1 MQFRGKSLGTLLRG
15 SLTVK
20 MLFAVG
26 LTVAGVIAIY
36 TYFVIRVQST
46 WWHERTLAQNALTAS
61 LVHEYLQS
69 VMLSGRHAEA
79 QRFLED
85 LKGSHEIVHGRIIDV
100 GGRVV
105 FSDDS
110 PEAGRTTLQTPPA
123 LFTNER
129 ILHGTR
135 VERGQRLA
143 VTMRPVR
150 NDARC
155 EKCHDKKTPFLGAI
169 VLEKSMAPAEAAIA
183 DNRNLLVVYGII
195 IFVLVGVVLWVLIL
209 RFVTQPVSELLRQMR
224 LVQAGNL
231 SVRVRPDGLDEIN
244 ELGRGFDSMVGSLD
258 AAQREVKDSHEK
270 QIQQASKLASI
281 GELASGIAHEIRNP
295 LAGIGAAVEVLS
307 EISDSKTQYGEVVR
321 EIHRQ
326 IARLN
331 STLSNLLDFAR
342 LREPEIAPADVG
354 ELLQPML
361 ALVRPD
367 AQKQRIRIVEAYPS
381 LLPPICVDRQQVQQV
396 LLNVL
401 VNAIQAMPDGGTL
414 TVGAELIEW
423 PPLAGS
429 LLAGNDPTASGRDV
443 IKPRPV
449 VRLTMRD
456 TGVGIPPENLSRIF
470 SPFFTTKHCGTGLG
484 LSITRMIVEKHG
496 GNLSVKS
503 EPGKG
508 TEFIIEFQVCKD
520 AVCEAYH
527 EAVAQ
532 LKAAKAAKAAAT
544 PPAEPKS

>member
-1 MQFRGKSLGTLLRG
+1 MALVRRSITAKTLL
-15 SLTVK
+15 
-20 MLFAVG
+20 AVG

-61 LVHEYLQS
+61 LVHEYMQD
-69 VMLSGRHAEA
+69 VMLSRRHSEA
-79 QRFLED
+79 QRFLHD
-85 LKGSHEIVHGRIIDV
+85 LKGSHEIVHGRIINTAGSV
-100 GGRVV
+100 A
-105 FSDDS
+105 FSDDPS
-110 PEAGRTTLQTPPA
+110 EVGRMTLQTPPE
-123 LFTNER
+123 LFTGER
-129 ILHGTR
+129 ILHGMR
-135 VERGQRLA
+135 VERGQQLA

-150 NDARC
+150 NDA
-155 EKCHDKKTPFLGAI
+155 KCAQCHEQKMPFLGAI

-183 DNRNLLVVYGII
+183 DNRDLLIVYGLI
-195 IFVLVGVVLWVLIL
+195 IFVLVGIVLWVLIL
-209 RFVTQPVSELLRQMR
+209 RFVTQPVGELLRQMR
-224 LVQAGNL
+224 RVQAGDL
-231 SVRVRPDGLDEIN
+231 SVRVQADGLDEIN

-270 QIQQASKLASI
+270 QIQQASKLATI

-367 AQKQRIRIVEAYPS
+367 AQKQRVRIVETYPS

-396 LLNVL
+396 LLNIL

-414 TVGAELIEW
+414 TLGASLIEW
-423 PPLAGS
+423 PPVEGS
-429 LLAGNDPTASGRDV
+429 LLGGGDADAEPDL
-443 IKPRPV
+443 IKPRPA
-449 VRLTMRD
+449 VRLTVRD
-456 TGVGIPPENLSRIF
+456 TGAGIPPENLNRIF
-470 SPFFTTKHCGTGLG
+470 SPFFTTKHRGTGLG

-496 GNLSVKS
+496 GHISVNS

-508 TEFIIEFQVCKD
+508 AEFVIEFQVCKD

-527 EAVAQ
+527 EAVA
-532 LKAAKAAKAAAT
+532 LLEAAKAAAA
-544 PPAEPKS
+544 PPAEPKN

>member
-1 MQFRGKSLGTLLRG
+1 MLRS
-15 SLTVK
+15 SLTAK
-20 MLFAVG
+20 TLFAVG

-46 WWHERTLAQNALTAS
+46 WWHERTLAQNALTTS
-61 LVHEYLQS
+61 LVYEYLQS
-69 VMLSGRHAEA
+69 VMLSGRHTEA
-79 QRFLED
+79 QRFLGD

-110 PEAGRTTLQTPPA
+110 AEAGRTTLQLPPA
-123 LFTNER
+123 LFTGEH

-135 VERGQRLA
+135 VEREQELA
-143 VTMRPVR
+143 VTMRPVK

-155 EKCHDKKTPFLGAI
+155 AQCHDNKTPFLGAI
-169 VLEKSMAPAEAAIA
+169 VLEKSMASAEAAIVN
-183 DNRNLLVVYGII
+183 NRNLLIVYGLI
-195 IFVLVGVVLWVLIL
+195 IFVLVGIVLWVLIM
-209 RFVTQPVSELLRQMR
+209 RFVTQPVGELLHQMR
-224 LVQAGNL
+224 LVQAGDL

-244 ELGRGFDSMVGSLD
+244 QLGRGFDSMVGSLD

-307 EISDSKTQYGEVVR
+307 EIGDSKSQYGEIVR

-331 STLSNLLDFAR
+331 STLSNLLDFSR
-342 LREPEIAPADVG
+342 LREPEIAPTDVG

-367 AQKQRIRIVEAYPS
+367 AQKQRVRIAEAYPS

-396 LLNVL
+396 LLNIL

-423 PPLAGS
+423 PPVEGS
-429 LLAGNDPTASGRDV
+429 SLGGNDTAASLGLV
-443 IKPRPV
+443 KPRPA
-449 VRLTMRD
+449 VRLTVRD
-456 TGVGIPPENLSRIF
+456 TGAGIPPENLNRIF
-470 SPFFTTKHCGTGLG
+470 SPFFTTKHRGTGLG

-496 GNLSVKS
+496 GHIAVKS

-508 TEFIIEFQVCKD
+508 AEFIVEFQVCKD
-520 AVCEAYH
+520 AACEAYH

-532 LKAAKAAKAAAT
+532 LEATKAAAT
-544 PPAEPKS
+544 TPAEPKS

>member
-1 MQFRGKSLGTLLRG
+1 LALVRRSITAKTLL
-15 SLTVK
+15 
-20 MLFAVG
+20 AVG

-36 TYFVIRVQST
+36 TYFVIRVQSA
-46 WWHERTLAQNALTAS
+46 WWHDRTLGQNTLTAS
-61 LVHEYLQS
+61 LVHEYMQD
-69 VMLSGRHAEA
+69 VMLSRQHFEA
-79 QRFLED
+79 QRFLHD
-85 LKGSHEIVHGRIIDV
+85 LKGSHEIVHGRIIDTAGLV
-100 GGRVV
+100 A
-105 FSDDS
+105 FSDN
-110 PEAGRTTLQTPPA
+110 PLEVGRMTLQTPPE
-123 LFTNER
+123 LFTSER

-135 VERGQRLA
+135 VERGQQLA

-150 NDARC
+150 NDT
-155 EKCHDKKTPFLGAI
+155 KCAQCHEQKTSFIGAI

-183 DNRNLLVVYGII
+183 DNRDLLIVYGII
-195 IFVLVGVVLWVLIL
+195 IFVLVGIVLWVLIL
-209 RFVTQPVSELLRQMR
+209 RFVTQPVGELLRQMR
-224 LVQAGNL
+224 RVQAGDL

-367 AQKQRIRIVEAYPS
+367 AQKQRVRIVETYPS

-396 LLNVL
+396 LLNIL
-401 VNAIQAMPDGGTL
+401 VNAVQVMPDGGTL
-414 TVGAELIEW
+414 TLGAALIEW
-423 PPLAGS
+423 PPVAGP
-429 LLAGNDPTASGRDV
+429 LLGGGDANAEPDLL
-443 IKPRPV
+443 KPRPA
-449 VRLTMRD
+449 VRLTVRD
-456 TGVGIPPENLSRIF
+456 TGAGIPPENLNRIF
-470 SPFFTTKHCGTGLG
+470 SPFFTTKHRGTGLG

-496 GNLSVKS
+496 GRISVNS

-508 TEFIIEFQVCKD
+508 AEFVIEFQVCKD

-532 LKAAKAAKAAAT
+532 LEAAKAAAA
-544 PPAEPKS
+544 PPVEPKN